1 MAGPLNDE
9 NEDKPLDPAVER
21 VRRKLVRFIVINL
34 SLLFAAVI
42 IVIAAIVYRST
53 TKEVPPATVSD
64 TAVPTGEM
72 IEAAISVPAGA
83 RIVSQALY
91 GNRVSLELELPN
103 AAREILIYDFGER
116 RIIARLQVE
125 PE

>member
-1 MAGPLNDE
+1 MAGPQNDE
-9 NEDKPLDPAVER
+9 SEEKPLDPAVER
-21 VRRKLVRFIVINL
+21 VRQKLLRFVVINL
-34 SLLFAAVI
+34 GLLFTAVI
-42 IVIAAIVYRST
+42 IVIGAVVYRSAT
-53 TKEVPPATVSD
+53 TDAPPATVSES
-64 TAVPTGEM
+64 TVPTGEM

-116 RIIARLQVE
+116 RIIARLQVQ